1 MVSSPRQIGS
11 WHICF
16 QINRQARKERKEKA
30 FKNLRVLRGEKGFM
44 KFDAALPP
52 IGLKEV
58 PTIAKAAEEI
68 GFDALWT
75 QETQH
80 DPFLPCALI
89 AEHTSHLN
97 FGTAVA
103 VSFAR
108 SPANIAYTAWDL
120 AAQSGG
126 RFILGLGTQV
136 KAHIERRFGQPW
148 PESVTG
154 KLREQ
159 IQVIRAFWDCW
170 QNGTKLNYRG
180 EYYKI
185 TLMSPFF
192 NAGAIEHPNI
202 PIYIAGVNTGLAKLA
217 GELCDG
223 FHAHPF
229 HSVRYLKEVIL
240 PAIEEGATKESRKRQ
255 AISVSITAFAATTP
269 EEMNLARAQVSF
281 YASTPSYRPVM
292 DLHGWASV
300 AEKLSTHAARGEW
313 TEMPLLITDEILSE
327 FCLVTEEGK
336 LVNELKNRY
345 EGIADRLTIYTPFVP
360 GERDEWWERLCK
372 GFRR

>member
-1 MVSSPRQIGS
+1 
-11 WHICF
+11 
-16 QINRQARKERKEKA
+16 
-30 FKNLRVLRGEKGFM
+30 M

-52 IGLKEV
+52 TGLKDV
-58 PTIAKAAEEI
+58 PAIAKAAEGI

-89 AEHTSHLN
+89 AEHTTRLN

-103 VSFAR
+103 ISFAR

-120 AAQSGG
+120 AAQSNG

-159 IQVIRAFWDCW
+159 IEVIRAFWDCW
-170 QNGTKLNYRG
+170 QSGTKLNYRG

-192 NAGAIEHPNI
+192 NAGAIEHPTI

-217 GELCDG
+217 GELCEG

-229 HSVRYLKEVIL
+229 HSVRYLKEVML
-240 PAIEEGATKESRKRQ
+240 PAIEEGATKVGRKRKN
-255 AISVSITAFAATTP
+255 ISVSITAFVATTP
-269 EEMNLARAQVSF
+269 EETNFARAQVSF

-292 DLHGWASV
+292 DLHGWTSV
-300 AEKLSTHAARGEW
+300 AEKLSMHAAKGEW
-313 TEMPLLITDEILSE
+313 MEMPMLISDEMLNE
-327 FCLVTEEGK
+327 FAVMTEES
-336 LVNELKNRY
+336 
-345 EGIADRLTIYTPFVP
+345 
-360 GERDEWWERLCK
+360 
-372 GFRR
+372 

>member
-1 MVSSPRQIGS
+1 
-11 WHICF
+11 
-16 QINRQARKERKEKA
+16 
-30 FKNLRVLRGEKGFM
+30 M
-44 KFDAALPP
+44 KFDAVLSPS
-52 IGLKEV
+52 GLKDV
-58 PTIAKAAEEI
+58 PATAKAAEEI

-89 AEHTSHLN
+89 AEHTTRLHS
-97 FGTAVA
+97 GTAIA

-120 AAQSGG
+120 AAQSDG

-136 KAHIERRFGQPW
+136 KAHVERRFGQPW

-192 NAGAIEHPNI
+192 NPGAIEHPSI

-223 FHAHPF
+223 FHVHPF
-229 HSVRYLKEVIL
+229 HTPQYLREVLL
-240 PAIEEGATKESRKRQ
+240 PAIAAGAQKAGRPKTDV
-255 AISVSITAFAATTP
+255 AISVTAFAVTTP
-269 EEMNLARAQVSF
+269 REREDARRQIAF

-292 DLHGWASV
+292 QLHGWQEA
-300 AEKLSTHAARGEW
+300 AEKLSSLAARGQW
-313 TEMPLLITDEILSE
+313 TEMPALVTDEMLAT
-327 FCLVTEEGK
+327 FAVL
-336 LVNELKNRY
+336 
-345 EGIADRLTIYTPFVP
+345 
-360 GERDEWWERLCK
+360 
-372 GFRR
+372 

>member
-1 MVSSPRQIGS
+1 
-11 WHICF
+11 
-16 QINRQARKERKEKA
+16 
-30 FKNLRVLRGEKGFM
+30 M
-44 KFDAALPP
+44 KFDAALP
-52 IGLKEV
+52 IVGLKDV
-58 PTIAKAAEEI
+58 SVIAKAAEEI

-89 AEHTSHLN
+89 AEHTTRLN
-97 FGTAVA
+97 FGTAIA

-108 SPANIAYTAWDL
+108 SPANLAYTAWDL
-120 AAQSGG
+120 AAQSNG

-148 PESVTG
+148 PESPVK

-159 IQVIRAFWDCW
+159 IEVIRVFWDCW
-170 QNGTKLNYRG
+170 QNGTKLDYRG

-192 NAGAIEHPNI
+192 NGGAIENPDI

-217 GELCDG
+217 GELCEG

-229 HSVRYLKEVIL
+229 NSPRYLKEVLL
-240 PAIEEGATKESRKRQ
+240 PAIEEGAKKNNRKREDV
-255 AISVSITAFAATTP
+255 AVSITAFIATTP
-269 EEMNLARAQVSF
+269 EEMNFARAQISF

-292 DLHGWASV
+292 DLHGWSSV
-300 AEKLSTHAARGEW
+300 AETLSAHAAKGEW
-313 TEMPLLITDEILSE
+313 AEMPMLITDEMLSE
-327 FCLVTEEGK
+327 FCLVTEEDK
-336 LVNELKNRY
+336 LADELKKRY
-345 EGIADRLTIYTPFVP
+345 EGIADRLTLYTPFVP
-360 GERDEWWERLCK
+360 GEKDEWWRGLTEK
-372 GFRR
+372 FR

>member
-1 MVSSPRQIGS
+1 
-11 WHICF
+11 
-16 QINRQARKERKEKA
+16 
-30 FKNLRVLRGEKGFM
+30 M
-44 KFDAALPP
+44 KFDALLPP
-52 IGLKEV
+52 TGLKDV
-58 PTIAKAAEEI
+58 PALAKAAQEI

-89 AEHTSHLN
+89 AEHTTHLH
-97 FGTAVA
+97 FGTAIA

-108 SPANIAYTAWDL
+108 SPANLAYTAWDL
-120 AAQSGG
+120 AAQSNG

-136 KAHIERRFGQPW
+136 KAHIERRFGQQW

-159 IQVIRAFWDCW
+159 IQVMRAFWDCW
-170 QNGTKLNYRG
+170 QNGMKLNFRG

-192 NAGAIEHPNI
+192 NAGAIEHPHI

-217 GELCDG
+217 GELCEG

-229 HSVRYLKEVIL
+229 HSVRYLKEVLI
-240 PAIEEGATKESRKRQ
+240 PAIEEGAAKERRQ
-255 AISVSITAFAATTP
+255 REDVAVSVTAFAATTP
-269 EEMNLARAQVSF
+269 EELNFARAQISF

-292 DLHGWASV
+292 ELHGWSDV
-300 AEKLSTHAARGEW
+300 AERLSFYAAHGDW
-313 TEMPLLITDEILSE
+313 TEMPMEITDEILSE
-327 FCLVTEEGK
+327 FCVLTDEDK
-336 LVNELKNRY
+336 LVDELKKRY
-345 EGIADRLTIYTPFVP
+345 DGIADRLTLYTPFVP
-360 GERDEWWERLCK
+360 GERDDWWKKICK
-372 GFRR
+372 SFKQ

>member
-1 MVSSPRQIGS
+1 MTLGI
-11 WHICF
+11 
-16 QINRQARKERKEKA
+16 
-30 FKNLRVLRGEKGFM
+30 M

-52 IGLKEV
+52 VGLKDV
-58 PTIAKAAEEI
+58 PAIAKAAEEI

-89 AEHTSHLN
+89 AEHTARLN
-97 FGTAVA
+97 FGTAIA

-120 AAQSGG
+120 AAQSDG

-136 KAHIERRFGQPW
+136 KAHIERRFGQLW
-148 PESVTG
+148 PVSVTG

-159 IQVIRAFWDCW
+159 IQVIHAFWDCW

-185 TLMSPFF
+185 TLISPFF
-192 NAGAIEHPNI
+192 NAGPIEHPNI

-217 GELCDG
+217 GEICDG
-223 FHAHPF
+223 FHVHPF
-229 HSVRYLKEVIL
+229 HSTRYLREVIL
-240 PAIEEGATKESRKRQ
+240 PALEEGAEKEKRNKKDVP
-255 AISVSITAFAATTP
+255 ISVTAFVATTS
-269 EEMNLARAQVSF
+269 EEVSFARAQVSF

-292 DLHGWASV
+292 DLHGWSDV
-300 AEKLSTHAARGEW
+300 AEKLSAHAARGEW
-313 TEMPLLITDEILSE
+313 TEMPMLITDEVLNE
-327 FCLVTEEGK
+327 FAVVTEDSK
-336 LVNELKNRY
+336 LADELKKRY
-345 EGIADRLTIYTPFVP
+345 DGIADRLTLYTPFAP
-360 GERDEWWERLCK
+360 GERDRWWRKLAK
-372 GFRR
+372 GYKNS

>member
-1 MVSSPRQIGS
+1 
-11 WHICF
+11 
-16 QINRQARKERKEKA
+16 
-30 FKNLRVLRGEKGFM
+30 M
-44 KFDAALPP
+44 KFDATLPP
-52 IGLKEV
+52 VHLKEI
-58 PTIAKAAEEI
+58 PALAKAAEAI

-89 AEHTSHLN
+89 AEHTARLHT
-97 FGTAVA
+97 GTAIA

-108 SPANIAYTAWDL
+108 SPANLAYTAWDL
-120 AAQSGG
+120 AAQSDG
-126 RFILGLGTQV
+126 RFMLGLGTQV

-148 PESVTG
+148 PASVTG

-192 NAGAIEHPNI
+192 HAGPIEHPRI

-217 GELCDG
+217 GESCEG

-229 HSVRYLKEVIL
+229 HSLRYLREVIL
-240 PAIEEGATKESRKRQ
+240 PAIEEGAAKEGRKRQ
-255 AISVSITAFAATTP
+255 DVLVSVTAFVASTP
-269 EEMNLARAQVSF
+269 EEMNFARAQIAF

-292 DLHGWASV
+292 DLHGWNGV
-300 AEKLSTHAARGEW
+300 AEQLSAHAAKGAW
-313 TEMPLLITDEILSE
+313 AEMPMLITDEMLGE
-327 FCLVTEEGK
+327 FCLVTEEAK
-336 LVNELKNRY
+336 LADELKQRY
-345 EGIADRLTIYTPFVP
+345 AGLADRLGLYIPFVP
-360 GERDEWWERLCK
+360 GEKDEWWQK
-372 GFRR
+372 IAASFQ

>member
-1 MVSSPRQIGS
+1 
-11 WHICF
+11 
-16 QINRQARKERKEKA
+16 
-30 FKNLRVLRGEKGFM
+30 M

-52 IGLKEV
+52 VHLKDV
-58 PTIAKAAEEI
+58 PAIAKAAQEI

-89 AEHTSHLN
+89 AEHTADLRV
-97 FGTAVA
+97 GTAVA

-120 AAQSGG
+120 AAQSDG

-159 IQVIRAFWDCW
+159 IHVIRAFWDCW

-217 GELCDG
+217 GEICDG
-223 FHAHPF
+223 FHVHPF
-229 HSVRYLKEVIL
+229 HSVRYMKEVML
-240 PAIEEGATKESRKRQ
+240 PAIEEGAKKTNRQ
-255 AISVSITAFAATTP
+255 REDVTVSITAFVATTP
-269 EEMNLARAQVSF
+269 EEMNFARSQVSF
-281 YASTPSYRPVM
+281 YASTPSYHSVM
-292 DLHGWASV
+292 DLHGWGDV
-300 AEKLSTHAARGEW
+300 ADTLSTHAARGEW
-313 TEMPLLITDEILSE
+313 AEMPMLITDEMLSE
-327 FCLVTEEGK
+327 FCLITEEDK
-336 LVNELKNRY
+336 LADELKKRY
-345 EGIADRLTIYTPFVP
+345 EGIADRLTLYTPFLP
-360 GERDEWWERLCK
+360 GGKDDWWRGLAK
-372 GFRR
+372 QFRY

>member
-1 MVSSPRQIGS
+1 
-11 WHICF
+11 
-16 QINRQARKERKEKA
+16 
-30 FKNLRVLRGEKGFM
+30 M
-44 KFDAALPP
+44 KLDAALPP
-52 IGLKEV
+52 VGLKDV
-58 PTIAKAAEEI
+58 PAIAKAAETI

-89 AEHTSHLN
+89 AEHTARIN

-108 SPANIAYTAWDL
+108 SPANLAYTAWDL
-120 AAQSGG
+120 AAQSNG

-159 IQVIRAFWDCW
+159 IQVMRAFWDCW
-170 QNGTKLNYRG
+170 QNGTKLNFRG

-192 NAGAIEHPNI
+192 NPGALPHPNPLPMGEGTLGLI

-217 GELCDG
+217 GELCEG

-229 HSVRYLKEVIL
+229 NSPRYLKEVIL
-240 PAIEEGATKESRKRQ
+240 PAIEEGAKKTNRKREDI
-255 AISVSITAFAATTP
+255 AVSITAFIATTP
-269 EEMNLARAQVSF
+269 EEMNFARAQISF

-292 DLHGWASV
+292 DLHGWAGV
-300 AEKLSTHAARGEW
+300 AEKLSAHAAKGEW
-313 TEMPLLITDEILSE
+313 AEMPMLITDEMLNE
-327 FCLVTEEGK
+327 FCLVTEEDK
-336 LVNELKNRY
+336 LASELKKRY
-345 EGIADRLTIYTPFVP
+345 EGIADRLTLYTPFVP
-360 GERDEWWERLCK
+360 GEKDEWWKSLTKDFQE
-372 GFRR
+372 G

>member
-1 MVSSPRQIGS
+1 
-11 WHICF
+11 
-16 QINRQARKERKEKA
+16 
-30 FKNLRVLRGEKGFM
+30 M
-44 KFDAALPP
+44 KLDAALP
-52 IGLKEV
+52 IVGLKDV
-58 PTIAKAAEEI
+58 PAIAKAAEEI

-89 AEHTSHLN
+89 AEHTARLH
-97 FGTAVA
+97 FGTAIA

-108 SPANIAYTAWDL
+108 SPANLSYTAWDL
-120 AAQSGG
+120 ASQSDG

-148 PESVTG
+148 PESPVK

-159 IQVIRAFWDCW
+159 IEVIRAFWDCW

-192 NAGAIEHPNI
+192 QPSPLQPTSPPTPLLKERGALI

-217 GELCDG
+217 GELCEG

-229 HSVRYLKEVIL
+229 HSTRYMKEVML
-240 PAIEEGATKESRKRQ
+240 PAIEEGAKTANRKREDVS
-255 AISVSITAFAATTP
+255 ISITAFIATTP
-269 EEMNLARAQVSF
+269 EEMNFARAQVSF

-292 DLHGWASV
+292 DLHGWGDV
-300 AEKLSTHAARGEW
+300 AEKLSAHAAKGEW
-313 TEMPLLITDEILSE
+313 AEMPMLITDEMLSE
-327 FCLVTEEGK
+327 FCLLTDESG
-336 LVNELKNRY
+336 LADGLKKRY
-345 EGIADRLTIYTPFVP
+345 EGIADRLTLYTPFMP
-360 GERDEWWERLCK
+360 GEKDDWWRGLARGCNS
-372 GFRR
+372 

>member
-1 MVSSPRQIGS
+1 
-11 WHICF
+11 
-16 QINRQARKERKEKA
+16 
-30 FKNLRVLRGEKGFM
+30 M

-52 IGLKEV
+52 IQLKDV
-58 PTIAKAAEEI
+58 PAIARAAEEI

-89 AEHTSHLN
+89 AEHTTQIEM
-97 FGTAVA
+97 GTAIA

-108 SPANIAYTAWDL
+108 SPANLAYTAWDL

-136 KAHIERRFGQPW
+136 KAHIERRFGMPW

-159 IQVIRAFWDCW
+159 IQVLRAMWDCW
-170 QNGTKLNYRG
+170 QNGTKLNFRG

-192 NAGAIEHPNI
+192 QPPPLPSPKFGGGMGEGLI
-202 PIYIAGVNTGLAKLA
+202 PIYIAGVNTGLARLA

-229 HSVRYLKEVIL
+229 NSPRYLNEIIL
-240 PAIEEGATKESRKRQ
+240 PGIEQGAAKAGRKRKDVCV
-255 AISVSITAFAATTP
+255 SVTSFVATTP
-269 EEMNLARAQVSF
+269 EEEAFARMQIAF
-281 YASTPSYRPVM
+281 YASTPSYHPVM
-292 DLHGWASV
+292 ELHGWGETAQ
-300 AEKLSTHAARGEW
+300 KLSGFASKGEW
-313 TEMPLLITDEILSE
+313 AEMPMLITDEMLAE
-327 FCLVTEEGK
+327 FCLITKQET
-336 LVNELKNRY
+336 LAADLKKRY
-345 EGIADRLTIYTPFVP
+345 EGIADRIALYTPFVP
-360 GERDEWWERLCK
+360 GEKDEWWRGLAR
-372 GFRR
+372 GFD

>member
-1 MVSSPRQIGS
+1 
-11 WHICF
+11 
-16 QINRQARKERKEKA
+16 
-30 FKNLRVLRGEKGFM
+30 M
-44 KFDAALPP
+44 KFDAALP
-52 IGLKEV
+52 IVGLKEV
-58 PTIAKAAEEI
+58 PAIAKAAEEI

-89 AEHTSHLN
+89 GEHTTRLHA
-97 FGTAVA
+97 GTAIA
-103 VSFAR
+103 VSFSR

-136 KAHIERRFGQPW
+136 RAHIERRFGVPW

-159 IQVIRAFWDCW
+159 IQAIRVFWDCW

-180 EYYKI
+180 EYYKL

-192 NAGAIEHPNI
+192 NPGPIEHPII
-202 PIYIAGVNTGLAKLA
+202 PIYIAGVNTGLARLA
-217 GELCDG
+217 GGLCNG
-223 FHAHPF
+223 FHVHPF
-229 HSVRYLKEVIL
+229 HSLGYLREVIL
-240 PAIEEGATKESRKRQ
+240 PAIEEGAAKERRKREDV
-255 AISVSITAFAATTP
+255 AVSVTAFVATTP
-269 EEMNLARAQVSF
+269 AEMNFARMQVSF

-292 DLHGWASV
+292 DLHGWADV
-300 AEKLSTHAARGEW
+300 AEKLSVHAAKGEW
-313 TEMPLLITDEILSE
+313 AEMPMLITDEMLNE

-336 LVNELKNRY
+336 LAAELKKRY
-345 EGIADRLTIYTPFVP
+345 DGIADRLTLYTPFMP
-360 GERDEWWERLCK
+360 GEKDEWWRGLAK
-372 GFRR
+372 SFNG

>member
-1 MVSSPRQIGS
+1 V
-11 WHICF
+11 
-16 QINRQARKERKEKA
+16 
-30 FKNLRVLRGEKGFM
+30 

-52 IGLKEV
+52 VHLKEI
-58 PTIAKAAEEI
+58 PAIAKAAENV

-80 DPFLPCALI
+80 DPFLPCTLI
-89 AEHTSHLN
+89 AEHTRRLRA
-97 FGTAVA
+97 GTAIA

-120 AAQSGG
+120 AAQSDG

-148 PESVTG
+148 PDSVTG

-159 IQVIRAFWDCW
+159 IEVIRAFWDCW

-192 NAGAIEHPNI
+192 HAGVIEHPNI

-217 GELCDG
+217 GELCEG
-223 FHAHPF
+223 FHVHPF
-229 HSVRYLKEVIL
+229 HSIRYTNEVIL
-240 PAIEEGATKESRKRQ
+240 PAIKEGTNKTNRKRDDV
-255 AISVSITAFAATTP
+255 AVSVTAFVATTP
-269 EEMNLARAQVSF
+269 EEMNFARAQVSF

-292 DLHGWASV
+292 DLHGWAGV
-300 AEKLSTHAARGEW
+300 AEKLSAHAARGEW
-313 TEMPLLITDEILSE
+313 MEMPMLITDEMLNEFAVVSE
-327 FCLVTEEGK
+327 ENK
-336 LVNELKNRY
+336 LADKLKKRY
-345 EGIADRLTIYTPFVP
+345 EGIADRLTLYTSFIP
-360 GERDEWWERLCK
+360 GEKDEWWKELTSHFIQRND
-372 GFRR
+372 

>member
-1 MVSSPRQIGS
+1 
-11 WHICF
+11 
-16 QINRQARKERKEKA
+16 
-30 FKNLRVLRGEKGFM
+30 M
-44 KFDAALPP
+44 KFDAAIPLV
-52 IGLKEV
+52 GLKDV
-58 PTIAKAAEEI
+58 PAIAKAAEEI

-75 QETQH
+75 QETLH

-89 AEHTSHLN
+89 AEHTTRLRT
-97 FGTAVA
+97 GTAIA

-120 AAQSGG
+120 AAQSDG

-148 PESVTG
+148 PESVTR

-159 IQVIRAFWDCW
+159 IEVIRAFWDCW

-192 NAGAIEHPNI
+192 NAGAIQHPDI

-217 GELCDG
+217 GEMCEG

-229 HSVRYLKEVIL
+229 HSIRYMKEVML
-240 PAIEEGATKESRKRQ
+240 PAIEEGAKKTNRTP
-255 AISVSITAFAATTP
+255 AAVAVSITAFVATTP
-269 EEMNLARAQVSF
+269 EEMNFARAQVSF

-292 DLHGWASV
+292 ELHGWTSV
-300 AEKLSTHAARGEW
+300 AEKLSAHAARGEW
-313 TEMPLLITDEILSE
+313 AEMPMLISDEMLSE
-327 FCLVTEEGK
+327 FAVVTEKDQLAE
-336 LVNELKNRY
+336 ELKKRY
-345 EGIADRLTIYTPFVP
+345 EGVADRLTLYTPFVP
-360 GERDEWWERLCK
+360 RDKDEWWEGLAK
-372 GFRR
+372 NFMKS

>member
-1 MVSSPRQIGS
+1 
-11 WHICF
+11 
-16 QINRQARKERKEKA
+16 
-30 FKNLRVLRGEKGFM
+30 M
-44 KFDAALPP
+44 KFDSTLPP
-52 IGLKEV
+52 SALKDI
-58 PTIAKAAEEI
+58 PAIAKAAEEI

-89 AEHTSHLN
+89 AEHTTHLHV
-97 FGTAVA
+97 GTGIA

-108 SPANIAYTAWDL
+108 SPASLAYTAWDL
-120 AAQSGG
+120 AAQSDG

-148 PESVTG
+148 PESVTR

-170 QNGTKLNYRG
+170 QNGTKLNFRG

-192 NAGAIEHPNI
+192 NPGAIDHPHI

-217 GELCDG
+217 GELCEG

-229 HSVRYLKEVIL
+229 HSIRYMKEVIL
-240 PAIEEGATKESRKRQ
+240 PAMEEGANKENRKRRDV
-255 AISVSITAFAATTP
+255 SVSITAFIATTP
-269 EEMNLARAQVSF
+269 EEMNRARTQISF

-292 DLHGWASV
+292 DLHGWAGI
-300 AEKLSTHAARGEW
+300 AEKLSAHAAKSEW
-313 TEMPLLITDEILSE
+313 AEMPMLITDEMLRE
-327 FCLVTEEGK
+327 FCLVTDEDRLGD
-336 LVNELKNRY
+336 ELKRRY
-345 EGIADRLTIYTPFVP
+345 DGIADRLSVYAPFVP
-360 GERDEWWERLCK
+360 GEKDERWGQLVNK
-372 GFRR
+372 FKQS

>member
-1 MVSSPRQIGS
+1 
-11 WHICF
+11 
-16 QINRQARKERKEKA
+16 
-30 FKNLRVLRGEKGFM
+30 M
-44 KFDAALPP
+44 KLDAALPP
-52 IGLKEV
+52 VGLKDV
-58 PTIAKAAEEI
+58 PAIAGAAEEI

-89 AEHTSHLN
+89 AEHTTQLN
-97 FGTAVA
+97 FGTAIA

-120 AAQSGG
+120 AAQSNG

-170 QNGTKLNYRG
+170 QNGTKLNFRG
-180 EYYKI
+180 EYYKV

-192 NAGAIEHPNI
+192 QPSPLRPSPSGRGDGGEGLM

-217 GELCDG
+217 GELCEG
-223 FHAHPF
+223 FHVHPF
-229 HSVRYLKEVIL
+229 HSTRYLKEVIL
-240 PAIEEGATKESRKRQ
+240 PGIDDGAQKAGRRRSDV
-255 AISVSITAFAATTP
+255 AISVTAFVATTSA
-269 EEMNLARAQVSF
+269 EMNFARAQVSF

-292 DLHGWASV
+292 DLHGWSDV
-300 AEKLSTHAARGEW
+300 AQKLSFHAAHGEW
-313 TEMPLLITDEILSE
+313 AEMPMLITDEMLDE
-327 FCLVTEEGK
+327 FCLVTDEKDLAGG
-336 LVNELKNRY
+336 LKKRY
-345 EGIADRLTIYTPFVP
+345 GDIADRLTLYTPFVP
-360 GERDEWWERLCK
+360 GERNAWWRGLAGEFGR
-372 GFRR
+372 